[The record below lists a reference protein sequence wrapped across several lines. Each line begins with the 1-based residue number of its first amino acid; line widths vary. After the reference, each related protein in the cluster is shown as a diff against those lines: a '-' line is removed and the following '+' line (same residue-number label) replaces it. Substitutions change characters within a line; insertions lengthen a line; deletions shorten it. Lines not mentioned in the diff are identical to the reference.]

1 VTSLREAVRRLLGRA
16 EEQQMPDV
24 PDVALAYT
32 FYWTK
37 LARLWDNHR
46 RAQVLRA
53 VEDVMDADD
62 FAPNLMERRYWVP
75 ATDDVAHAGASL
87 AALRRVLQALEEFDN
102 RSA

>member
-1 VTSLREAVRRLLGRA
+1 
-16 EEQQMPDV
+16 
-24 PDVALAYT
+24 
-32 FYWTK
+32 
-37 LARLWDNHR
+37 
-46 RAQVLRA
+46 
-53 VEDVMDADD
+53 MDADD